1 VIRVAKPGDEARLA
15 LVGRATFLE
24 TYADLLP
31 AEDVLAHTE
40 RQHAPDVYT
49 AWLADAR
56 YRTWLVETGPG
67 NVPVGYLVLSPP
79 DLPMADLTP
88 QDLEIK
94 RIYLLHPY
102 QRNGVGRELMATATQ
117 YAREAGYRRLLLGVY
132 SRNVAA
138 LAFYDRI
145 GFRAVGERYFKV
157 GAHEYFDHILGID
170 LAHGQEQ

>member
-1 VIRVAKPGDEARLA
+1 MIRAAQPGDETRLA

-31 AEDVLAHTE
+31 VEDVLAHTE
-40 RQHAPDVYT
+40 KQHAPGVYA

-56 YRTWLVETGPG
+56 YRSWLVETGPG
-67 NVPVGYLVLSPP
+67 HVPVGYLVLSPP
-79 DLPMADLTP
+79 DLPLANLAP
-88 QDLEIK
+88 QDLEVK
-94 RIYLLHPY
+94 RIYLLHKY
-102 QRNGVGRELMATATQ
+102 QRNGVGRELMALATQ

-145 GFRAVGERYFKV
+145 GFRIVGERYFKV
-157 GAHEYFDHILGID
+157 GAHEYYDHILGID
-170 LAHGQEQ
+170 LDHGQEQ

>member
-1 VIRVAKPGDEARLA
+1 VIRVARPGDGKRLS
-15 LVGRATFLE
+15 LVGRASFLE

-31 AEDVLAHTE
+31 VEDVLAHTE
-40 RQHAPDVYT
+40 KQHAPDVYC
-49 AWLADAR
+49 AWLADAK

-67 NVPVGYLVLSPP
+67 SVPVGYLVLSPP

-94 RIYLLHPY
+94 RIYVLHKY
-102 QRNGVGRELMATATQ
+102 QRKGVGRELMERATQ

-132 SRNVAA
+132 SRNTAA

-145 GFRAVGERYFKV
+145 GFRPVGERYFRV

-170 LAHGQEQ
+170 LDHG